1 MQPKKS
7 FAVQRHM
14 KKPKLPLKLLA
25 FLSFPAAL
33 HAQEGAQ
40 NPVAQQASVQQS
52 ASKAS
57 GFQKMVHLDGL
68 MQDTDA
74 SRAQF
79 TLALT
84 QISEYEFDGTL
95 IDRMNQIKA
104 SGGFVKVGKKYL
116 EDGHFVYY
124 HPNGKIE
131 SEGEF
136 VKGIK
141 VGYWKRYDANGTPKQ
156 DRYYPA
162 ESADK
167 IRALMQL
174 EKVDEEGNEK

>member
-1 MQPKKS
+1 
-7 FAVQRHM
+7 
-14 KKPKLPLKLLA
+14 
-25 FLSFPAAL
+25 
-33 HAQEGAQ
+33 
-40 NPVAQQASVQQS
+40 
-52 ASKAS
+52 
-57 GFQKMVHLDGL
+57 MVHLDGL
-68 MQDTDA
+68 MQDTDQA
-74 SRAQF
+74 RAQF

-95 IDRMNQIKA
+95 IDKMNQIKA

-131 SEGEF
+131 SEGEYD
-136 VKGIK
+136 KGIK
-141 VGYWKRYDANGTPKQ
+141 VGYWKRYDANGTAKP

-174 EKVDEEGNEK
+174 EKVDEEGSEK

>member
-1 MQPKKS
+1 
-7 FAVQRHM
+7 M
-14 KKPKLPLKLLA
+14 KKPLLPLKLLA
-25 FLSFPAAL
+25 FLSIPTAMQ
-33 HAQEGAQ
+33 AQENTPA
-40 NPVAQQASVQQS
+40 PVQQASVQQS
-52 ASKAS
+52 AATSA

-68 MQDTDA
+68 MQDTDQA
-74 SRAQF
+74 RAQF

-124 HPNGKIE
+124 HPNGNVE
-131 SEGEF
+131 SEGEY

-141 VGYWKRYDANGTPKQ
+141 VGYWKRYEANGTPKP

-174 EKVDEEGNEK
+174 EKVEDGSSEK